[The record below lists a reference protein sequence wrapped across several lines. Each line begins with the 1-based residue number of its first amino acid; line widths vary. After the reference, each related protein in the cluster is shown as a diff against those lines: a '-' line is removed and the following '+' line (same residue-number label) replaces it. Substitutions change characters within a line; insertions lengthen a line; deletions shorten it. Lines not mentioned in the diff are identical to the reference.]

1 MAIKTCPY
9 SSVCSWQINEEETF
23 IAWRLNAAIDFT
35 LDFFIRGE
43 FKMEIIAEPR
53 ASPLQKDLRGSL
65 LNLIIFPVG
74 KSKILYYLF
83 WKLVLFKTLL
93 R

>member
-1 MAIKTCPY
+1 
-9 SSVCSWQINEEETF
+9 
-23 IAWRLNAAIDFT
+23 
-35 LDFFIRGE
+35 
-43 FKMEIIAEPR
+43 MEIIAEPR